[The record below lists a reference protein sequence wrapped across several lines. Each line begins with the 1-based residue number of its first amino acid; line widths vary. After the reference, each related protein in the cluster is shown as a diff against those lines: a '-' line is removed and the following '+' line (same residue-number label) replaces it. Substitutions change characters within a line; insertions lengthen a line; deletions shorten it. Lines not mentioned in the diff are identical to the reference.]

1 MRSLQPSRVIQAILA
16 AQAAGRTAAEAAL
29 RELRLRHG
37 EREQYDASAG
47 AVMHLLLRRTSTLAR
62 DLEDLSRSLNWL
74 FSVIPSGGSG
84 EVILVI
90 HAMSGRQEQCVNV
103 AAEEAAL
110 SVLRTRLGVEGYVSS
125 AES

>member
-84 EVILVI
+84 PGPVKCREVAAI
-90 HAMSGRQEQCVNV
+90 HASFRRPTYRDAGVV
-103 AAEEAAL
+103 ACWGE
-110 SVLRTRLGVEGYVSS
+110 
-125 AES
+125 